1 MVGHRNSSGCVPV
14 YLRFTYSSNPE
25 RHWKVAEMLFGEE
38 IKDADENTLPEIIQ
52 LVKDVSAPRG
62 LREIGYDEEDIDQL
76 VDGVIKQER
85 LLVLSPRE
93 VTEEDLANILCESME
108 NW

>member
-1 MVGHRNSSGCVPV
+1 
-14 YLRFTYSSNPE
+14 
-25 RHWKVAEMLFGEE
+25 MLFGEE

-93 VTEEDLANILCESME
+93 VTEEDLANILRESME